1 MYLEEILTNEIR
13 ICGIKTVPGVI
24 DRAQLNDIKIHLIVA
39 DKLYP
44 SFLAIPNLKS
54 FLLSQK
60 WISIISYDIDPFK
73 PHFKKIILITNLNSV
88 FATCN

>member
-73 PHFKKIILITNLNSV
+73 PHFKKIILITNLNSG
-88 FATCN
+88 FATRN